1 MSAPAELSAITKAY
15 DLVQWYVPI
24 IGRFP
29 RSHRFVLGERMET
42 TLYGILE
49 MLVRAKYRRE
59 KSALLEEANLQL
71 EILRFQTRLAKD
83 LELVALK
90 RYEHVAREID
100 KLGCEV
106 GGWLRQQGGG
116 KAK

>member
-49 MLVRAKYRRE
+49 MLAEQGAWPLAEVEVQTGFAVAARLCILVRLMRLC
-59 KSALLEEANLQL
+59 SGTDVDLLGA
-71 EILRFQTRLAKD
+71 
-83 LELVALK
+83 
-90 RYEHVAREID
+90 
-100 KLGCEV
+100 
-106 GGWLRQQGGG
+106 
-116 KAK
+116 